1 VYKKTAGD
9 LKDLVS
15 STYST
20 RMINFV
26 AYHRRN
32 ILKAEYILSKGFSI
46 SGISNKGRSKRY
58 RKTANMGA
66 PQEAITEDEIV
77 GMELP
82 DTKTNSKNACE

>member
-1 VYKKTAGD
+1 VHRKLAGD

-15 STYST
+15 STYGT

-26 AYHRRN
+26 ACHKRT
-32 ILKAEYILSKGFSI
+32 IHKAEYILSKGFSI
-46 SGISNKGRSKRY
+46 SSISAKGRSKRY
-58 RKTANMGA
+58 RETANMGA

-82 DTKTNSKNACE
+82 DTKTNPKNACE

>member
-1 VYKKTAGD
+1 
-9 LKDLVS
+9 
-15 STYST
+15 
-20 RMINFV
+20 MINFV

-32 ILKAEYILSKGFSI
+32 ILKAEYISSKGFSI
-46 SGISNKGRSKRY
+46 SSISAKGRGKRY
-58 RKTANMGA
+58 RKTANMGV